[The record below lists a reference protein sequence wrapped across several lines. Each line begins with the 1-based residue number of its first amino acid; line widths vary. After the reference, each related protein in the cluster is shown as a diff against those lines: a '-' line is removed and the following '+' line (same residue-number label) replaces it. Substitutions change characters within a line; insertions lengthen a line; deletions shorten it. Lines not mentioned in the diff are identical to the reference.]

1 MRRAWL
7 LLILVVAQLICA
19 RAQDYSD
26 TSTTS
31 TTHEYVDL
39 GLSVNWATC
48 NVGAYKPEEYGD
60 YYAWGETI
68 TKDYYDWIYYKFEA
82 GDGFA
87 SDLLFNKYVSLSNYS
102 NGVIDGKMVLDPEDD
117 VAHIKWDGSWRMPTK
132 AELEELCDSCTWNW
146 TTLNGVNG
154 YMVTGKK
161 PGYEDHSIFLPAV
174 GCIWYDRNGYEGKC
188 AYYSSSSLSTEEQ
201 EANWCLWFIDPDAQ
215 RFWKM
220 AVSPDR
226 LKRAVGQCVRPVCP
240 KRIWKSVL
248 NRY

>member
-1 MRRAWL
+1 MRKHL
-7 LLILVVAQLICA
+7 LLLYAMLFIEAAAVSLF
-19 RAQDYSD
+19 AQDKIQ
-26 TSTTS
+26 
-31 TTHEYVDL
+31 HECIDL
-39 GLSVNWATC
+39 GLSVKWATC
-48 NVGAYKPEEYGD
+48 NVGASKPEEAGCH
-60 YYAWGETI
+60 YAWGELEE
-68 TKDYYDWIYYKFEA
+68 KDNYIVENYKFYESDDYHHINKYNSISF
-82 GDGFA
+82 DGF
-87 SDLLFNKYVSLSNYS
+87 
-102 NGVIDGKMVLDPEDD
+102 IDDKMILDPEDD
-117 VAHIKWDGSWRMPTK
+117 VAHVKWGGKWRMPTK

-161 PGYEDHSIFLPAV
+161 LGYEDHSIFLPAA

-226 LKRAVGQCVRPVCP
+226 LKRAVGQSVRPVCP
-240 KRIWKSVL
+240 
-248 NRY
+248 